1 MNKITIL
8 LSIGNNEDKNSL
20 LPFIEVAS
28 ENKDITFYA
37 TENTYKFLKEN
48 NIEATIIY
56 KISQLGKYPNISSYL
71 SEKKF
76 DYIINVPSRD
86 ISEKQSDYTDGEI
99 IRRTAA
105 EYGLIAITDLD
116 VAEIILGNLGSK

>member
-1 MNKITIL
+1 MEPINIL
-8 LSIGNNEDKNSL
+8 LSIGNIEDKQSL

-28 ENKDITFYA
+28 GNKHIAFYA

-48 NIEATIIY
+48 NISATLIY
-56 KISQLGKYPNISSYL
+56 KISQQGKYPNISSFL

-86 ISEKQSDYTDGEI
+86 LSEKQSDYTDGEI

-105 EYGLIAITDLD
+105 EYNLIAITDLD
-116 VAEIILGNLGSK
+116 VAEIILGNLGSN

>member
-1 MNKITIL
+1 MNNIHIL
-8 LSIGNNEDKNSL
+8 LSIGNNEDKKSL

-28 ENKDITFYA
+28 ENKNIIFYA
-37 TENTYKFLKEN
+37 TENTHKFLKEN
-48 NIEATIIY
+48 NVESTEIY
-56 KISQLGKYPNISSYL
+56 KISQLGKYPNISSFL

-76 DYIINVPSRD
+76 DYIINIPSRD
-86 ISEKQSDYTDGEI
+86 LSERQSDYTDGEI

-116 VAEIILGNLGSK
+116 VAEIILGNLGSN